1 MTFDSSA
8 ASKLCIRDNF
18 LVGFWKKNMDDRYDR
33 EKLRRD
39 NEENKFMDV
48 FWIKDVAE
56 TIVADLVK
64 WSNDEIY
71 FRLGGGLEC
80 VLPLSEEV
88 NARAFVDPDD
98 PYNPRIEIY
107 MGMVREIYRDSFV
120 FPVVA
125 DKIASSPDYT
135 DYLKERFLNTA
146 SFFDGGVPSIPD
158 SQHTDIYKSIKDK
171 IRKEGVHPGIP
182 ENALACRFL
191 MFEVMLT
198 WVFFHELSHLV
209 QRHYLL
215 RSGPDTAE
223 ALEAESYEMTKVEC
237 VGEECVRFQA
247 REVLA
252 DVEGGELTVR
262 YLLRK
267 KMFHFSSI
275 YLLLCAQYCM
285 FNRFYKDY
293 ESNLDFV
300 NARHPHPVVRNELT
314 SQFVTEYVVFCLV
327 NMQGAVSRDEIV
339 RAIAYLDVKSSLL
352 SGIYWGN
359 RYEKMDGLLPSFM
372 KLSIGEHAEQ
382 RNEYCTVLRGAM
394 LEQLDVIKEN
404 HMHRYNFTDF
414 IGVLAFFNR
423 VSEENQ

>member
-1 MTFDSSA
+1 
-8 ASKLCIRDNF
+8 
-18 LVGFWKKNMDDRYDR
+18 MDDRYDK
-33 EKLRRD
+33 EKLHRD
-39 NEENKFMDV
+39 KEENEFMDV

-56 TIVADLVK
+56 TIVADLVQ

-71 FRLGGGLEC
+71 SRLGGELRC

-88 NARAFVDPDD
+88 NARAFVDPGD
-98 PYNPRIEIY
+98 PYNPRIELY

-120 FPVVA
+120 FPVLA
-125 DKIASSPDYT
+125 DKIASGPDYI
-135 DYLKERFLNTA
+135 DHLKAEFSDVA
-146 SFFDGGVPSIPD
+146 SFFDGGVPSIPA
-158 SQHTDIYKSIKDK
+158 SQHTNIYKSIKNK
-171 IRKEGVHPGIP
+171 IVKERVHPGIP

-191 MFEVMLT
+191 MFEVMLA

-215 RSGPDTAE
+215 RSGSETPE

-252 DVEGGELTVR
+252 DVEGGEFTVR

-267 KMFHFSSI
+267 KMFHFSSV

-285 FNRFYKDY
+285 FNRFYKGY
-293 ESNLDFV
+293 ESNLEFV

-327 NMQGAVSRDEIV
+327 NMQGSISRSEIV
-339 RAIAYLDVKSSLL
+339 RAVAYLDVKSSLL
-352 SGIYWGN
+352 SGLYWGN
-359 RYEKMDGLLPSFM
+359 RYEKMDGSLTSFM
-372 KLSIGEHAEQ
+372 SLSIGEHTEK
-382 RNEYCTVLRGAM
+382 RNEYCAVLRRAM
-394 LEQLDVIKEN
+394 FEQLEVIKEN
-404 HMHRYNFTDF
+404 HMHRHNFTDF
-414 IGVLAFFNR
+414 IGVLNFFNR
-423 VSEENQ
+423 ATKENK

>member
-1 MTFDSSA
+1 
-8 ASKLCIRDNF
+8 
-18 LVGFWKKNMDDRYDR
+18 MDDRYDS

-56 TIVADLVK
+56 TIVSDLVK

-71 FRLGGGLEC
+71 SSLGGELEC

-135 DYLKERFLNTA
+135 DYLKEGFLNTA
-146 SFFDGGVPSIPD
+146 SFFNGGVPSIPD

-171 IRKEGVHPGIP
+171 IRKEGVHPEIP

-215 RSGPDTAE
+215 RSGPNTAE

-293 ESNLDFV
+293 ESNLGFV
-300 NARHPHPVVRNELT
+300 HARHPHPVVRNELT
-314 SQFVTEYVVFCLV
+314 SQFVTEYVVLLLM

-339 RAIAYLDVKSSLL
+339 RAIVYLNVKSSLL

-359 RYEKMDGLLPSFM
+359 RYEKMDGSLTSFM
-372 KLSIGEHAEQ
+372 RLSIGDHAEQ
-382 RNEYCTVLRGAM
+382 RNEYCAVLRRAM
-394 LEQLDVIKEN
+394 FDQLDMIKEH
-404 HMHRYNFTDF
+404 HMHRHNFTDF

-423 VSEENQ
+423 VSEEDQ